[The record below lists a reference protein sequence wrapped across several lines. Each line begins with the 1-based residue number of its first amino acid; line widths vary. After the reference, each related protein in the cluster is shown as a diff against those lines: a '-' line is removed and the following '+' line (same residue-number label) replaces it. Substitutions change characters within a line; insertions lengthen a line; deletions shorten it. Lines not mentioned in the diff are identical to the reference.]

1 MLKYK
6 LTQEA
11 YKEKGCSN
19 MKYSYETE
27 NTCCKLI
34 KFNLNKNTVT
44 NVEFLGGGC
53 PGNLQALPKLVEG
66 MTVEEIEQKI
76 GGIICGRRETS
87 CADQLAK
94 AVRKA
99 YEKLK
104 QNT

>member
-1 MLKYK
+1 MEYII
-6 LTQEA
+6 
-11 YKEKGCSN
+11 
-19 MKYSYETE
+19 ETI
-27 NTCCKLI
+27 NTCAKAI
-34 KFNLNKNTVT
+34 RFTLNGNIVT

-66 MTVEEIEQKI
+66 MTVEEIEKRI

-99 YEKLK
+99 YEQSKK
-104 QNT
+104 